1 MGQRPLHPA
10 GPQRDAARRPARAL
24 AEDLGLMAQTGF
36 DANESCPMCTT
47 FRVRSVPW
55 NVRSGARD
63 EPATGVT
70 VWECFGCGHVW
81 RKPTAPAAL
90 REARV
95 A

>member
-10 GPQRDAARRPARAL
+10 ASRKGRGAAAGARM
-24 AEDLGLMAQTGF
+24 AEDFGLMTQTGF
-36 DANESCPMCTT
+36 DENESCPMCTT

-55 NVRSGARD
+55 NVRSGAGD
-63 EPATGVT
+63 AAASGVT

-81 RKPTAPAAL
+81 RKPAAPARV